1 MNEFTNKIYQGDGLK
16 GMEIYPNGSIDMILC
31 DLPYGMTDCKW
42 DSCLDFSELW
52 EQYERVIKPNG
63 AIVLTSSQPF
73 TTKLIQSNKKLFRY
87 CWYWQ
92 KNISTGFAFSKYQPL
107 RCMEDICVFYKRS
120 PTYNPQ
126 GVIFHE
132 KPLISRGRKS
142 GKDCVYKSS
151 TLNKDTKQYYSNYP
165 KNLLQFKC
173 ERGLHPT
180 QKPVALFEYLIRT
193 YTQPGET
200 VLDNCIGSGTT
211 AIACM
216 RSGRNFTGF
225 EIDRDYYMTAQKRI
239 ADELSRAVK

>member
-92 KNISTGFAFSKYQPL
+92 KNTSTGFAFSKYQPL
-107 RCMEDICVFYKRS
+107 RCMEDICVFYKRC

-132 KPLISRGRKS
+132 KPLISRGKKGS
-142 GKDCVYKSS
+142 KDCVYKSS
-151 TLNKDTKQYYSNYP
+151 TLSNDTKQYYSNYP

-200 VLDNCIGSGTT
+200 VLDNCMGSGTT

-239 ADELSRAVK
+239 ADELSKAIK